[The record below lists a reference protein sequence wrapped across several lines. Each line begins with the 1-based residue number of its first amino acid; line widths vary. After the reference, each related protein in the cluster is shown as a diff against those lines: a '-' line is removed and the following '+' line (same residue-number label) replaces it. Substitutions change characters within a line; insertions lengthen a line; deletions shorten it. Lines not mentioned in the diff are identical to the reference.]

1 MSALRARAFP
11 VLLGALVLPSV
22 GGLRPAFEDHVGTRV
37 ETEQRFEMVK
47 SLMQTY
53 SSQGRLLDRQRVNRS
68 SVSLDFEIELK
79 GSRLVMTPQLVLLRG
94 GVQPK
99 RPLFPQTSKWFQVGL
114 DGGIYLHGQERRRTP
129 AHERWKQ
136 SASALIELQTE
147 TIAPAEIED
156 LLPDLQRWLRK
167 VNACGSQRRCLLPRP
182 TSTAASSTVAPAVHF
197 TQRRSVESWNAPET
211 VQFTIGLDLSKVFR
225 WLKLSPFHQ
234 RSGILEKVARVCKGQ
249 SDVYGSLVALAAT
262 TLEQAKRYDSGHR
275 CDHPK
280 ALMQPYLVRSHWGD
294 MLTVLSPTE
303 RERFASDVLK
313 VVAQQGIPLE
323 ADAPLWKQNFYDY
336 LKFPETLELSR
347 LVACCAAA
355 LPEGSTQIAQEMPTS
370 FEGLR
375 SMARKVLLQ
384 RRRVDRRVS
393 SRSCGFHGRTTGARF
408 TARKWLEAAL
418 QGQDLMSDHD
428 SEASTKGSLSGMV
441 WKSMGHWRME
451 TDPSKPNYRVVF
463 LECRGKVRKRP
474 CLDVKGKRWSVSS
487 YLKHVAHV
495 AQQFDQPSDAVG
507 RDVSP

>member
-79 GSRLVMTPQLVLLRG
+79 GSRL
-94 GVQPK
+94 
-99 RPLFPQTSKWFQVGL
+99 
-114 DGGIYLHGQERRRTP
+114 
-129 AHERWKQ
+129 
-136 SASALIELQTE
+136 E

-234 RSGILEKVARVCKGQ
+234 R
-249 SDVYGSLVALAAT
+249 
-262 TLEQAKRYDSGHR
+262 YDSGHR

-336 LKFPETLELSR
+336 LK
-347 LVACCAAA
+347 
-355 LPEGSTQIAQEMPTS
+355 
-370 FEGLR
+370 

-418 QGQDLMSDHD
+418 QGQDR
-428 SEASTKGSLSGMV
+428 
-441 WKSMGHWRME
+441 SMFW
-451 TDPSKPNYRVVF
+451 
-463 LECRGKVRKRP
+463 
-474 CLDVKGKRWSVSS
+474 
-487 YLKHVAHV
+487 
-495 AQQFDQPSDAVG
+495 VG
-507 RDVSP
+507 QGRTL